1 MRMDGNLDILFRPH
15 VELLRQLNNPSRF
28 HAKIL
33 NRANIGKSS
42 ADLIEQW
49 NRDYPDDPVDE

>member
-1 MRMDGNLDILFRPH
+1 MDGNLDILFRPH
-15 VELLRQLNNPSRF
+15 VELLRQLNNPLHF

-33 NRANIGKSS
+33 NKANIGKTS

-49 NRDYPDDPVDE
+49 NRDHPDDPVDE